1 MTEQQFKKKVII
13 RMFAGAFLFATG
25 VFLYLYTVVWG
36 GMPEPHAFR
45 ELYISGF
52 IGGITG
58 AGIATA
64 IKNLI
69 MLKNEKYFRKRYI
82 CESDE
87 RNRQISQKAW
97 AWTAYVGVYTMLV
110 STFFV
115 PSEVVKYM
123 LGMMCVP
130 LVVYVVIYKILQAK
144 M

>member
-13 RMFAGAFLFATG
+13 RIVASTFLFATG
-25 VFLYLYTVVWG
+25 IFLYLYTMVLD

-45 ELYISGF
+45 EHYFSGV

-64 IKNLI
+64 VKNFI
-69 MLKNEKYFRKRYI
+69 ILKSRKYFKKQYI
-82 CESDE
+82 CETDE
-87 RNRQISQKAW
+87 RNKQISQKAW
-97 AWTAYVGVYTMLV
+97 AWAGYVSIYTMLV
-110 STFFV
+110 ATFFM

-123 LGMMCVP
+123 LCLMCVP